1 MEKLAQHIR
10 NFAYQTGKDNK
21 QVLDDLLTYIIGAFN
36 PERQPDP
43 TWKYTKEQNGE
54 FFSMMQEYFLVMQKE
69 LTHLE
74 WFDAWG
80 DLFMALTPKGG
91 SKGQFFTPVSLCN
104 LLADV
109 TDKPMEAEAVCNGF
123 GKRVTVCDPAAG
135 SSRNLLAAHATF
147 IKNNREK
154 PYLIAEDVDAMCCKM
169 SAINMMV
176 HGCYGEVICH
186 DTLGEPKNVRIGYIV
201 NEGMYPL
208 QPGFPTIRIK
218 TEPEYFVCTRRG

>member
-1 MEKLAQHIR
+1 MEKLAQHI
-10 NFAYQTGKDNK
+10 
-21 QVLDDLLTYIIGAFN
+21 
-36 PERQPDP
+36 
-43 TWKYTKEQNGE
+43 
-54 FFSMMQEYFLVMQKE
+54 
-69 LTHLE
+69 
-74 WFDAWG
+74 
-80 DLFMALTPKGG
+80 
-91 SKGQFFTPVSLCN
+91 
-104 LLADV
+104 
-109 TDKPMEAEAVCNGF
+109 
-123 GKRVTVCDPAAG
+123 
-135 SSRNLLAAHATF
+135 RNLLAAHATF

-186 DTLGEPKNVRIGYIV
+186 DTLAEPKSVRIGYIV